1 MDILA
6 ANIALIRSRWGME
19 QTEFAELFGVTR
31 WAVGYW
37 ERGRSRPGL
46 ETIVRLESLAG
57 FPLAV
62 LLGRELEKGEVPERP
77 LVDRA
82 PVVESVAARLDR
94 IEGMLKN
101 LLEQRGAPK
110 L

>member
-1 MDILA
+1 
-6 ANIALIRSRWGME
+6 ME

-46 ETIVRLESLAG
+46 ETIVRLEALAG

-62 LLGRELEKGEVPERP
+62 LLGRELEKGQVLERS
-77 LVDRA
+77 LEAGTV
-82 PVVESVAARLDR
+82 VVESLQARLDR
-94 IEGMLKN
+94 IERV
-101 LLEQRGAPK
+101 LEQLVEK
-110 L
+110 KN